1 MGFIVYIVILLL
13 FMLMISF
20 VGNGFVNIFLLI
32 TKNNEGVGKLMN
44 KLNFLYKSK
53 WKYLVMF
60 ILLVLTGMGVNQAM
74 IYYLTSGAYFWFV
87 IFTMGLLLLMYIA
100 PVGSIFMP
108 LVKKQFSN
116 WNKFSMFYW
125 NFVSATSWFWGLL
138 LIIDKSVIIY
148 EDEGGVNFHYG
159 SLPLKTFGGICL
171 IIVALYMT
179 LSIASKKMNK
189 LPRVDS
195 DI

>member
-20 VGNGFVNIFLLI
+20 VGNGFANIFLLM
-32 TKNNEGVGKLMN
+32 TKNNEGVGRLMN

-53 WKYLVMF
+53 WKYLVMI

-87 IFTMGLLLLMYIA
+87 IFTMGLLLLMYFA

-138 LIIDKSVIIY
+138 LIIDRSVIIY

-159 SLPLKTFGGICL
+159 SLPLKTLGGICL

-179 LSIASKKMNK
+179 LSIAAKKTNK
-189 LPRVDS
+189 FPIADG

>member
-20 VGNGFVNIFLLI
+20 VGNGFANIFLLM
-32 TKNNEGVGKLMN
+32 TKNNEGVGRLMN

-53 WKYLVMF
+53 WKYLVMI

-87 IFTMGLLLLMYIA
+87 IFTMGLLLLMYFA

-138 LIIDKSVIIY
+138 LIIDRSVIIY

-159 SLPLKTFGGICL
+159 SLPLKTLGGICL

-179 LSIASKKMNK
+179 LSIAAKKTNK
-189 LPRVDS
+189 FPIADGN
-195 DI
+195 I

>member
-20 VGNGFVNIFLLI
+20 VGNGFVNIFLLM

-44 KLNFLYKSK
+44 ELNFLYKSK
-53 WKYLVMF
+53 WKYLVMI

-138 LIIDKSVIIY
+138 LIIDRSVIIY
-148 EDEGGVNFHYG
+148 EDEGGVNFYYG
-159 SLPLKTFGGICL
+159 SLPLKTLGGICL
-171 IIVALYMT
+171 IIIALYMT
-179 LSIASKKMNK
+179 LSIAAKKTNK
-189 LPRVDS
+189 FPIADG

>member
-20 VGNGFVNIFLLI
+20 VGNGFVNIFLLM
-32 TKNNEGVGKLMN
+32 TKNNEGVGRLMN

-53 WKYLVMF
+53 WKYLVMI

-116 WNKFSMFYW
+116 RNKFSMFYW

-138 LIIDKSVIIY
+138 LIIDRSVIIY

-159 SLPLKTFGGICL
+159 SLPLKTLGGLCL

-179 LSIASKKMNK
+179 LSIAAKKTNK
-189 LPRVDS
+189 FPIADG

>member
-1 MGFIVYIVILLL
+1 MGFIAYIVILLL

-20 VGNGFVNIFLLI
+20 VGNGFANIFLLM

-53 WKYLVMF
+53 WKYLVMI

-87 IFTMGLLLLMYIA
+87 IFTMGLLLLMYFA

-138 LIIDKSVIIY
+138 LIIDRSVIIY

-159 SLPLKTFGGICL
+159 SLPLKTLGGICL

-179 LSIASKKMNK
+179 LSIAAKKTNK
-189 LPRVDS
+189 FPIADG